1 MMRYLQKL
9 IGTIA
14 FVAVLWP
21 SHGFS
26 QTRDLGGTGQFL
38 DGIAAI
44 VNDGVV
50 LRSEVEIQLQ
60 VVLDNF
66 GEQQEQL
73 VVVIFADRVVF
84 DDKVGDTLDGAEVD
98 GVQIVASSD
107 LELGPDGGE

>member
-1 MMRYLQKL
+1 MLRYLQKL

-60 VVLDNF
+60 VILDNF
-66 GEQQEQL
+66 AEQQEQL
-73 VVVIFADRVVF
+73 PPRDVIETQVLERLIIKQIQQIGRASCRERV
-84 DDKVGDTLDGAEVD
+84 
-98 GVQIVASSD
+98 
-107 LELGPDGGE
+107 